1 MKTKDLKP
9 GMLVALKASSYD
21 PNAHPD
27 KYVVMSLEHTT
38 RDRYSSRL
46 HREEKGVTL
55 TVTSEEGEEVSIT
68 SPNIRPLI
76 AEKSPPRIVL
86 ANQSDK
92 GKWSLGQSVP
102 GQIEGP
108 WAEIAAQRKK
118 DREASARY
126 RAEKKARDDAARKR
140 MSAVLGRLHAT
151 GVKVH
156 VRTTVFGS
164 QITMDIEQAEALA
177 DMLEGKS

>member
-1 MKTKDLKP
+1 MKP
-9 GMLVALKASSYD
+9 GMLVAVKAPSYN
-21 PNAHPD
+21 PNNHPA

-38 RDRYSSRL
+38 RDRYYSHL

-68 SPNIRPLI
+68 SPNIRPI

-86 ANQSDK
+86 ARQSDN
-92 GKWSLGQSVP
+92 GKWSLSHSVP

-108 WAEIAAQRKK
+108 WAEVAAQRKK
-118 DREASARY
+118 DRDASARY
-126 RAEKKARDDAARKR
+126 KANKRERNDAARER
-140 MSAVLGRLHAT
+140 VCSVVPRQHAT
-151 GVKVH
+151 GVSVNG
-156 VRTTVFGS
+156 RTTGS
-164 QITMDIEQAEALA
+164 GSEVAMGIEPAEALA